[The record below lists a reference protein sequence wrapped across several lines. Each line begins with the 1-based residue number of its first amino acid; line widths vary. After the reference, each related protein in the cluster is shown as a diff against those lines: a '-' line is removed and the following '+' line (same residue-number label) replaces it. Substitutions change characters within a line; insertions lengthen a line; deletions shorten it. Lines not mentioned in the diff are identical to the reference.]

1 MTGFD
6 SDDALVQL
14 GAAVGLHIPPEY
26 RDGVRQNLQ
35 LIARMAE
42 LVGEVPLDDSE
53 DGAPPAAGKP

>member
-6 SDDALVQL
+6 SDDAVAQL

-42 LVGEVPLDDSE
+42 LVGEVPLDDAE
-53 DGAPPAAGKP
+53 DPPPPAAGKS